1 MIRKAVR
8 DLLHTMPAEGWT
20 FEQVDNE
27 TFLGLLLA
35 KLTEESAEVQD
46 AVKNGAR
53 EDIVNELADLLEVM
67 DEVAQRLGINSD
79 EVAEAQYRKGL
90 RRGRF
95 TENWVGEKS

>member
-1 MIRKAVR
+1 MTKKAVR
-8 DLLHTMPAEGWT
+8 DLIHETPGKDWT

-46 AVKNGAR
+46 AVKNGTR

-67 DEVAQRLGINSD
+67 DEVAQRLVIYPYEVD
-79 EVAEAQYRKGL
+79 EAMYSKVNRC
-90 RRGRF
+90 GRF
-95 TENWVGEKS
+95 VENWVGEKL